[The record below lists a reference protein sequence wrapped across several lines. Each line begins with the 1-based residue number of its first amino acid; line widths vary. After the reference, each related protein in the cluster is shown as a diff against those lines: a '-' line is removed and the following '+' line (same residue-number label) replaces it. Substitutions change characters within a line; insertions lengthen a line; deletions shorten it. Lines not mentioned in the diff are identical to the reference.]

1 MATGNIA
8 AGDLNRRIE
17 IQKREQGTDDV
28 GQPLDTWVTVGKL
41 WANIGNQSGI
51 GAIKTGLQE
60 NVPESITGY
69 SFMVRFESAR
79 ALAVDAG
86 MRVLHAGLI
95 FDVKG
100 VSQDLKNRDRA
111 FIICTQGGNDG

>member
-1 MATGNIA
+1 
-8 AGDLNRRIE
+8 
-17 IQKREQGTDDV
+17 
-28 GQPLDTWVTVGKL
+28 
-41 WANIGNQSGI
+41 
-51 GAIKTGLQE
+51 
-60 NVPESITGY
+60 
-69 SFMVRFESAR
+69 MVRFESAR